1 MLLKEKVM
9 KDDILVSILIPN
21 YNYAHYLRHCLDSV
35 LEQTYPNFEV
45 IFRDN
50 NSTDNSFEIAMEYY
64 PKFKAKNIYYS
75 IHKNK
80 HNVGSDR
87 NTNLCRRDSIGD
99 IVYTLAS
106 DDAIEPTFIEK
117 CVAVFK
123 QYPSVSM
130 VMTHRKEI
138 DETGR
143 ITETLPFYNQSC
155 IVDGESQAAVFM
167 MAGIAIPAQR
177 ICRLEAFRKTS
188 AFARI
193 WNVAGDWYNNY
204 RMSMVGD
211 IAYIKEPL
219 VQYRVHTGNETSASE
234 RNLLGVMEHYQL
246 LNEFKNMALEF
257 NVKKPVERYDVA
269 VQKLG
274 DMCLRYAYKM
284 LQCNDNIAA
293 EKYLKLAPIFKPDIS
308 GSGLYQ
314 ELFEITQL
322 TGKDLSE
329 RIHQFGQEHHLKR
342 TVSYDPPEGFLPLN
356 IDSIL

>member
-1 MLLKEKVM
+1 M
-9 KDDILVSILIPN
+9 KNNILVSILIPN

-35 LEQTYPNFEV
+35 LEQTYPYIEV

-50 NSTDNSFEIAMEYY
+50 NSSDNSFEIAMEYY
-64 PKFKAKNIYYS
+64 PKFKEKNIYYS

-80 HNVGSDR
+80 YNVGSDR
-87 NTNLCRRDSIGD
+87 NTNLCRGDSTGD

-123 QYPSVSM
+123 QYPNVSM

-177 ICRLEAFRKTS
+177 MCRLEALRKTS

-193 WNVAGDWYNNY
+193 WNVAGDWYINY

-219 VQYRVHTGNETSASE
+219 VQYRVHSGNETTASE
-234 RNLLGVMEHYQL
+234 RNLLGVIQ
-246 LNEFKNMALEF
+246 NS
-257 NVKKPVERYDVA
+257 
-269 VQKLG
+269 
-274 DMCLRYAYKM
+274 
-284 LQCNDNIAA
+284 I
-293 EKYLKLAPIFKPDIS
+293 
-308 GSGLYQ
+308 YQ
-314 ELFEITQL
+314 ELFEISQL
-322 TGKDLSE
+322 TEGAFSE
-329 RIHQFGQEHHLKR
+329 RLHQFGQEHPLSR
-342 TVSYDPPEGFLPLN
+342 TVSYDPPEDALFLN
-356 IDSIL
+356 II